1 MPEKEIKREQVEVLL
16 RMTPGPSPWYLQ
28 GRGPIIDTKYGATSW
43 ESAGDDP
50 VTAGKTVLH
59 TEREK
64 NLAVFDFQ
72 HWVSSFNGKFLLA
85 WNQLYQF
92 EKGCLTLP
100 VTVRLYDPNLF
111 VPFDSLEEVC
121 QKMKAEKR
129 NVYQKGGEILSF
141 ELPTVVAGE
150 VRSYVF
156 PEPISKI
163 EELLIPCHSSGI
175 VYDGSECQNF
185 GLLMARPSRGNFEII
200 PQDWFNTANLDF
212 GYQWV
217 TQFARHPRTG
227 KIVGGGI
234 RILYFVLSDNFRQVD
249 RWFR

>member
-1 MPEKEIKREQVEVLL
+1 
-16 RMTPGPSPWYLQ
+16 MTPGPSPWYLQ

-59 TEREK
+59 TERRK
-64 NLAVFDFQ
+64 KLAVFDFQ
-72 HWVSSFNGKFLLA
+72 YWISSFNRRFFLA
-85 WNQLYQF
+85 WHQRYESEKSHSTFPLTVQLF
-92 EKGCLTLP
+92 
-100 VTVRLYDPNLF
+100 DPDLF
-111 VPFDSLEEVC
+111 SPFDSLEEVC
-121 QKMKAEKR
+121 RRMKAEKKT
-129 NVYQKGGEILSF
+129 VYHESGEMLSF

-150 VRSYVF
+150 VQPFIF

-163 EELLIPCHSSGI
+163 EEMLIPCHSSGI
-175 VYDGSECQNF
+175 IYDGSGRQNF
-185 GLLMARPSRGNFEII
+185 GLLIARPSRGNFEII

-217 TQFARHPRTG
+217 TQFARHPRSG

-234 RILYFVLSDNFRQVD
+234 RLSYFILSDDLRQVEQWV
-249 RWFR
+249 R